1 MDYLQAILLAIIQGL
16 TEFLPVSS
24 SGHLSL
30 MQSFFSEVLGVNQKN
45 KLLFDVAVHVGTLVS
60 ILLVFRRSMLKL
72 LVAIRRDLATV
83 PSEPKNLWRR
93 PSLRILLFVI
103 IASIPTAAIG
113 MGFLDSGGG
122 EASIFKRA
130 AGSPPFV
137 CLMLIVTGAVL
148 MLSRLKRRQ
157 KRGIRSF
164 GMGGALILGL
174 AQGLAITP
182 GISRSGMTISVSLI
196 LGLRRRWCVLL
207 SFLILVP
214 ATLGA
219 TVMGV
224 RDALAQGIGAG
235 DVLPILV
242 ATVISAIVG
251 YYALRLLTSLVIRRR
266 FHWFA
271 YYCWALG
278 GGFLVYHYLA

>member
-30 MQSFFSEVLGVNQKN
+30 MQSFFSEVLGVDQKN
-45 KLLFDVAVHVGTLVS
+45 QLLFDVAVHVGTLVS

-83 PSEPKNLWRR
+83 PSEPKNLWHR
-93 PSLRILLFVI
+93 PSLRLLLFVI
-103 IASIPTAAIG
+103 IASIPTGAIG
-113 MGFLDSGGG
+113 MGFGDSGGEEG
-122 EASIFKRA
+122 IFTRA

-164 GMGGALILGL
+164 GMGGALVLGL

-182 GISRSGMTISVSLI
+182 GISRSGMTISAGLM

-219 TVMGV
+219 AVMGV
-224 RDALAQGIGAG
+224 RKAADQGIAAA
-235 DVLPILV
+235 DIMPILV